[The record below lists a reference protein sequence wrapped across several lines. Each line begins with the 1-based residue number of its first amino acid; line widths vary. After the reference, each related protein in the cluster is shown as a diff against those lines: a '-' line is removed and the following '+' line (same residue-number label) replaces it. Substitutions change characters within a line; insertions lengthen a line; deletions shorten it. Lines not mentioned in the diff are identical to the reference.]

1 MHLKTAEFGRQSRE
15 EMKEGRMQKGGALK
29 TVRSEAE
36 PRNERRLGTQEEV
49 RSLAC
54 CLLLQF
60 MQQSSRAAHNVVA
73 RVDV

>member
-36 PRNERRLGTQEEV
+36 PRNEKKRETPRNEKLQG
-49 RSLAC
+49 RSKEPS
-54 CLLLQF
+54 LLLVA
-60 MQQSSRAAHNVVA
+60 SIHAAVVQGCP
-73 RVDV
+73 

>member
-36 PRNERRLGTQEEV
+36 PRNEKNTRDVSEREDAG
-49 RSLAC
+49 RSKEPS
-54 CLLLQF
+54 LLLVA
-60 MQQSSRAAHNVVA
+60 SIHAAVVQGCP
-73 RVDV
+73 

>member
-36 PRNERRLGTQEEV
+36 PRNEKMQG
-49 RSLAC
+49 RSKEPS
-54 CLLLQF
+54 LLLVA
-60 MQQSSRAAHNVVA
+60 SIHAAVVQGCP
-73 RVDV
+73 